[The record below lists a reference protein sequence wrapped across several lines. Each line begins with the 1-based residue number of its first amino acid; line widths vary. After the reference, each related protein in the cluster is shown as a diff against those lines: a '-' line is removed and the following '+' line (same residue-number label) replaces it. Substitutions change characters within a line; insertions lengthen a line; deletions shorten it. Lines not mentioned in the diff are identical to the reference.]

1 MYYLLLIQQRVL
13 SLNFMNNLKNYS
25 VTIWNG
31 CDLIIIV
38 YLLLRLRAMK
48 REMKVNEL
56 KVLDKA
62 RQRFLQYQQT
72 AKEIEIQRLDDEI
85 KRKVIIN

>member
-1 MYYLLLIQQRVL
+1 
-13 SLNFMNNLKNYS
+13 
-25 VTIWNG
+25 
-31 CDLIIIV
+31 
-38 YLLLRLRAMK
+38 MK

>member
-1 MYYLLLIQQRVL
+1 
-13 SLNFMNNLKNYS
+13 MNNLKNYS

-31 CDLIIIV
+31 CGLIIIV

>member
-31 CDLIIIV
+31 CGLIIIV